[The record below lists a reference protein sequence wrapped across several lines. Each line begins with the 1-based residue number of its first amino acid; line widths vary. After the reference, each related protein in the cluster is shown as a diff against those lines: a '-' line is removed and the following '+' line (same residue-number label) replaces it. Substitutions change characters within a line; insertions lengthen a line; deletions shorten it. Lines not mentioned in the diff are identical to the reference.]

1 MGVTSTIANPRGR
14 ETGCRLS
21 ENLCG
26 KGAAVS
32 AALAEQDRRSLREQV
47 ELLLPTWQSWY
58 PSLFDA
64 AADLGL
70 IRARVCAP
78 SSLMLWKRHAAVQ
91 SEALQMF
98 KEQWSVEDEPEE
110 PQLPI
115 RLQRHPTPRKPV
127 KKNPKPR
134 Y

>member
-1 MGVTSTIANPRGR
+1 MTAT
-14 ETGCRLS
+14 
-21 ENLCG
+21 
-26 KGAAVS
+26 
-32 AALAEQDRRSLREQV
+32 LAEPQDRRSLREQV
-47 ELLLPTWQSWY
+47 EHLLPSWQSWY

-78 SSLMLWKRHAAVQ
+78 SSLMLSNRHASVQ
-91 SEALQMF
+91 SEAMQMF
-98 KEQWSVEDEPEE
+98 KEKWSVEDEPEE

-115 RLQRHPTPRKPV
+115 RLQRHPTPRKPL
-127 KKNPKPR
+127 KKKPKPR

>member
-1 MGVTSTIANPRGR
+1 MDGTIANRPVH
-14 ETGCRLS
+14 ETDRRFTKNFYGTR
-21 ENLCG
+21 
-26 KGAAVS
+26 AAVS
-32 AALAEQDRRSLREQV
+32 ATLAEQDRRSLREQV
-47 ELLLPTWQSWY
+47 EHLLPTWQSWY

-78 SSLMLWKRHAAVQ
+78 SSLMLSNRHAAVQ

-98 KEQWSVEDEPEE
+98 KEKWSVEDEPEE

-115 RLQRHPTPRKPV
+115 RLQRHPTPRKPL
-127 KKNPKPR
+127 KKKPKPS

>member
-1 MGVTSTIANPRGR
+1 MTAT
-14 ETGCRLS
+14 
-21 ENLCG
+21 
-26 KGAAVS
+26 
-32 AALAEQDRRSLREQV
+32 LAEPQDRRSLREQV
-47 ELLLPTWQSWY
+47 EHLLPTWQSWY

-78 SSLMLWKRHAAVQ
+78 SSLMLSNRHAAVQ
-91 SEALQMF
+91 SEAIQMF
-98 KEQWSVEDEPEE
+98 KEKWSVEDEPEE

-115 RLQRHPTPRKPV
+115 RLQRHPPQRKPIN
-127 KKNPKPR
+127 KKKPKPR

>member
-1 MGVTSTIANPRGR
+1 VTSI
-14 ETGCRLS
+14 LS
-21 ENLCG
+21 E
-26 KGAAVS
+26 
-32 AALAEQDRRSLREQV
+32 AEDRRSLREQV
-47 ELLLPTWQSWY
+47 ERLLPTWQSWY

-78 SSLMLWKRHAAVQ
+78 SSLMLSNRHASVQ
-91 SEALQMF
+91 SEAIQMF
-98 KEQWSVEDEPEE
+98 KEKWSVEDEPEE

-115 RLQRHPTPRKPV
+115 RLQRHPPQRKPF
-127 KKNPKPR
+127 KKKPKPS